1 MYRSICPDSRS
12 LIDDKNEVIIQIRQ
26 DFKVLKETVRYKSND
41 KLVSTE
47 KYFNSI
53 DIEKSKKALGRLWT
67 NKKSWMQCK
76 LYAKSRY
83 KVYKYQFRDLK
94 RDVYI
99 IIDTTKPTKYYYFV
113 Y

>member
-53 DIEKSKKALGRLWT
+53 KIEKSQKFIGRLWA

-83 KVYKYQFRDLK
+83 KVYKYQFRERK
-94 RDVYI
+94 IDVYI
-99 IIDTTKPTKYYYFV
+99 IKDTMPSEKYYYFV
-113 Y
+113 C